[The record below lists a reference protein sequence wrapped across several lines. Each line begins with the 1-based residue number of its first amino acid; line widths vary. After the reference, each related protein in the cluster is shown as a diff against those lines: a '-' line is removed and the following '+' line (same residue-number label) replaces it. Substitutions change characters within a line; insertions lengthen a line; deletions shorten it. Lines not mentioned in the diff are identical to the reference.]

1 MPCPKVLGAPEASK
15 SPPRLPKGMGQLDEE
30 EFTYSALVNR
40 WRKERSATALSKM
53 DDRFYEAFDAVLR
66 DLRDQYG
73 KEHAANP
80 ATPKVLILQDELMN
94 LQRVREDIYDLRE
107 RKIVTAAVIAA
118 RGGNPDRNAMT
129 REEEVLFEEVLRVLR
144 DARRNLLRRGQPKE
158 APPMKPPAGPP
169 TPPEPVEAPHAPAQ
183 PAAVLAER
191 APAVEASPE
200 SPLPGAPVPVPPV
213 SVPPGEIV
221 AAAQQAPD
229 GDASAASHRGQEPRR
244 LGPARVLVRVHEPVA
259 PFVGTDLRTYRLAV
273 EDVAAVPREI
283 AHALVSRG
291 LATALGG

>member
-1 MPCPKVLGAPEASK
+1 MPIPKVPTSPEGSK
-15 SPPRLPKGMGQLDEE
+15 SPSRLGEPVPALDEE
-30 EFTYSALVNR
+30 DFTYSALVNR

-53 DDRFYEAFDAVLR
+53 DDRFYEAFDGVLR
-66 DLRDQYG
+66 DLREQYG

-118 RGGNPDRNAMT
+118 RGGNPDRSAMT
-129 REEEVLFEEVLRVLR
+129 NEEDVLFEEVLRVLR

-158 APPMKPPAGPP
+158 APVKPPAGPP
-169 TPPEPVEAPHAPAQ
+169 TPPEPGATPHAPAQ

-200 SPLPGAPVPVPPV
+200 APLPGAPRPVASAPRPA
-213 SVPPGEIV
+213 EELV
-221 AAAQQAPD
+221 AAAQQD
-229 GDASAASHRGQEPRR
+229 QPRR
-244 LGPARVLVRVHEPVA
+244 MGPSRVLVRVQEPVA

-291 LATALGG
+291 LASAMGG

>member
-1 MPCPKVLGAPEASK
+1 MARLG
-15 SPPRLPKGMGQLDEE
+15 EE

-40 WRKERSATALSKM
+40 WRKERSATALSRM
-53 DDRFYEAFDAVLR
+53 EDRFYEAFDEVLR
-66 DLRDQYG
+66 ELRDQYA
-73 KEHAANP
+73 KEHTANP

-129 REEEVLFEEVLRVLR
+129 KEEDILFEEVLRVLR

-158 APPMKPPAGPP
+158 PVKPPAGPA
-169 TPPEPVEAPHAPAQ
+169 TPLDQVVAPHSPAQ

-200 SPLPGAPVPVPPV
+200 APLPGAPHVQPAQSRPPEEV
-213 SVPPGEIV
+213 V
-221 AAAQQAPD
+221 ASGAD
-229 GDASAASHRGQEPRR
+229 EPRR
-244 LGPARVLVRVHEPVA
+244 LGPARVLVRVKESVPA
-259 PFVGTDLRTYRLAV
+259 FVGTDLRTYRLGA
-273 EDVAAVPREI
+273 EDVAAVPRDI

-291 LATALGG
+291 LAVAIGG

>member
-1 MPCPKVLGAPEASK
+1 
-15 SPPRLPKGMGQLDEE
+15 MGSFDEE
-30 EFTYSALVNR
+30 DFTYSALVNR
-40 WRKERSATALSKM
+40 WRKERSANALAKM
-53 DDRFYEAFDAVLR
+53 DDRFYEAFDEVLR
-66 DLRDQYG
+66 GLREEYA
-73 KEHAANP
+73 KEHTANP

-107 RKIVTAAVIAA
+107 RKLVTAAVIAA
-118 RGGNPDRNAMT
+118 RGGNPDRSAMT
-129 REEEVLFEEVLRVLR
+129 KEEDILFEELLRTLR

-158 APPMKPPAGPP
+158 PIKPAAGPP
-169 TPPEPVEAPHAPAQ
+169 TAPEPALSGHAPAQ

-200 SPLPGAPVPVPPV
+200 APLPGAPQPAIATPHAPEEV
-213 SVPPGEIV
+213 V
-221 AAAQQAPD
+221 AA
-229 GDASAASHRGQEPRR
+229 RVEEPRR
-244 LGPARVLVRVHEPVA
+244 LGPARVVVRVQQPVA
-259 PFVGTDLRTYRLAV
+259 PFVGTDLRTYRLGV